1 MTLRHQVPCPRRSG
15 RQYGSAGGLVGKP
28 YARFRAQ
35 ERKQVARACE
45 IVFRALDK
53 SVNVNLNRGK
63 AVAGAGF

>member
-1 MTLRHQVPCPRRSG
+1 MTTFRQYVPCPRRSG

-35 ERKQVARACE
+35 EQKRVARACE

-53 SVNVNLNRGK
+53 SVDVNATRGK
-63 AVAGAGF
+63 AVAGF